1 MTNSKIAKLENKLY
15 KSKLASGC
23 RLLGTGGGGH
33 MLFFVKPQNW
43 VSFLNEIEKLKIN
56 NKVIDFYKKNNLI

>member
-1 MTNSKIAKLENKLY
+1 
-15 KSKLASGC
+15 
-23 RLLGTGGGGH
+23 

-56 NKVIDFYKKNNLI
+56 YFLVKFDNSGLQVWEADCD